1 MDDKVQ
7 CTRASLD
14 PIFKNMNSVDKKHS
28 LFFFYQFPSK
38 CIDLTLVMKK
48 GSEARDKILARQ
60 LIRTIRAERLVGV
73 KRVPF
78 SWMFRAP
85 KRDPETGNIWV
96 FNISG
101 FTAILES
108 FEPIFELRSITF
120 SKITVKMRCFK
131 IVFVKIILR
140 EAIIQESRC
149 LTIPHLGL
157 GPGNEKSRVS

>member
-1 MDDKVQ
+1 M
-7 CTRASLD
+7 TRASLD

-101 FTAILES
+101 FTAMLES

-120 SKITVKMRCFK
+120 SKITVK
-131 IVFVKIILR
+131 
-140 EAIIQESRC
+140 SRC
-149 LTIPHLGL
+149 DVSKLCLWKLFWERQLFKNQDVSPYRTLVWGL
-157 GPGNEKSRVS
+157 VMKKVG